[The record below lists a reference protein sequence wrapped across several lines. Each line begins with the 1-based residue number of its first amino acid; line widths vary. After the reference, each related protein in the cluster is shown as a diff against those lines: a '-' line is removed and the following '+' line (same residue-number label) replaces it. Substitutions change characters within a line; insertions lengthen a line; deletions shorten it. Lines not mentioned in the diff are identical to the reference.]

1 MSEPADHRARVDE
14 EFTRQ
19 ARPFAA
25 ASVLRAPEL
34 VDAIVLALGP
44 AAQGHVVDLA
54 AGPGVVTEALAE
66 RATSVVALDVTAAT
80 LEVARERIQAAGH
93 TGVRFVRGDATR
105 APLAPG
111 RFDGVVIRLAL
122 HHLANPGAAVD
133 TAHSLLR
140 PGGTLVVLDLMSPDD
155 PADRPLH
162 TALERLRDPSHADT
176 LTGETLEALAR
187 ASGFGTMEF
196 RSWSVERR
204 FEEWAAIIADPVRTD
219 ALATVMRA
227 LARRGVEA
235 GIGLRELDGDLRFD
249 YRFGLLV
256 AHKAGADE

>member
-1 MSEPADHRARVDE
+1 VSEPPDHRARVDE

-19 ARPFAA
+19 ARPFAD

-34 VDAIVLALGP
+34 VDAIVAALGP
-44 AAQGHVVDLA
+44 AAQGDLVDLA
-54 AGPGVVTEALAE
+54 SGPGVVTEALA
-66 RATSVVALDVTAAT
+66 AQAASVVALDLTRAT
-80 LEVARERIQAAGH
+80 LEVARERIHAAGH
-93 TGVRFVRGDATR
+93 RGVRFVRGDVTR

-122 HHLANPGAAVD
+122 HHLATPGAAVD
-133 TAHSLLR
+133 TAHRLLR

-176 LTGETLEALAR
+176 LTGEALEQLAR
-187 ASGFGTMEF
+187 ASGFASMTF
-196 RSWSVERR
+196 RSWTIERR
-204 FEEWAAIIADPVRTD
+204 FEEWARIIADPVRTD

-227 LARRGVEA
+227 LTRSGNEA
-235 GIGLRELDGDLRFD
+235 GIGLREADGDLRFD